1 LDQNQDG
8 NEKNGSLKDL
18 WRGIGI
24 AIGIYLLGLLI
35 MFTMP
40 PFILVYILLSPIA
53 LIVITIISF
62 TKGKKQLGQGLLIGI
77 GIDILLFA
85 ACFGIFF
92 SHLGG

>member
-1 LDQNQDG
+1 MDQHQG
-8 NEKNGSLKDL
+8 GKEKSGSLKDL
-18 WRGIGI
+18 WLGIGI
-24 AIGIYLLGLLI
+24 AVGIYLLGLLI

-62 TKGKKQLGQGLLIGI
+62 KKGKKQLGQGLLIGI

-92 SHLGG
+92 SNLGG